1 MYIYIYVY
9 IYRHTYVFENIS
21 VSKANLS
28 WCFCKNNE
36 HTIRWL
42 ENSDRSSN
50 WLSIFLGEYEYPWLQ
65 LAPSVHHWIAYHQ
78 SSSFSDTKTPWNQL
92 IFMVPFESW
101 FWMGWTRRRA
111 RCLTKWRCL
120 TLVLMTLKKKLL
132 QPSNYG
138 YIMIYTCHLTIYI
151 PSKYLTSS
159 IENHRTSSIYDPN
172 QPYTEEQLGA
182 PHIRCQVTLLEC
194 TRHLQLGQITSA
206 HGLDRKGEAENHS
219 FLICLVVQ

>member
-1 MYIYIYVY
+1 MVL
-9 IYRHTYVFENIS
+9 TGVNS
-21 VSKANLS
+21 PSCQVSYKVTMFDVGS
-28 WCFCKNNE
+28 YDF
-36 HTIRWL
+36 
-42 ENSDRSSN
+42 
-50 WLSIFLGEYEYPWLQ
+50 
-65 LAPSVHHWIAYHQ
+65 
-78 SSSFSDTKTPWNQL
+78 
-92 IFMVPFESW
+92 
-101 FWMGWTRRRA
+101 
-111 RCLTKWRCL
+111 
-120 TLVLMTLKKKLL
+120 KKKLL

-159 IENHRTSSIYDPN
+159 IENHLTSSIYDPN